1 MARYLYIVS
10 LRQWALFDALLGRF
24 LDDPKVQ
31 VILDRR
37 RGNRRQ
43 AEAFVAL
50 ERRRVDRRQQLGV
63 SKELRRRSV
72 AVVTIP

>member
-10 LRQWALFDALLGRF
+10 LRQWALFDGLLERF
-24 LDDPKVQ
+24 SDDPKVQ

-43 AEAFVAL
+43 AEASVAL

>member
-10 LRQWALFDALLGRF
+10 LRQWALFDDLLGRF
-24 LDDPKVQ
+24 SDDPKVQ

-43 AEAFVAL
+43 AEASVAC
-50 ERRRVDRRQQLGV
+50 ERRRVDRRQQRGV
-63 SKELRRRSV
+63 SNELRRRSV